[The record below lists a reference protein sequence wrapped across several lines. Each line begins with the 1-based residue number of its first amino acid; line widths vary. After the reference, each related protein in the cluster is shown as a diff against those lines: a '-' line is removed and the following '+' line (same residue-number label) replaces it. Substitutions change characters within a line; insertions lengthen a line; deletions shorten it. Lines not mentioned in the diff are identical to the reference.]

1 MGRILVVVANSRH
14 WEIHGKFMVSSLQL
28 TAQSGSQ
35 IPKTVLIIEQDTFS
49 GSCDRFCCCFLLL
62 LLFFFFYEEGAE
74 SFMYIHCRT
83 GCVTVLSLNLVDI
96 FTLK

>member
-1 MGRILVVVANSRH
+1 MWPDSLRLRGKIFLINKRIDYRVRHLFRLVVV
-14 WEIHGKFMVSSLQL
+14 
-28 TAQSGSQ
+28 
-35 IPKTVLIIEQDTFS
+35 
-49 GSCDRFCCCFLLL
+49 FCWLLL
-62 LLFFFFYEEGAE
+62 LLFFYEEGAE

>member
-1 MGRILVVVANSRH
+1 MIAFVVV
-14 WEIHGKFMVSSLQL
+14 
-28 TAQSGSQ
+28 
-35 IPKTVLIIEQDTFS
+35 
-49 GSCDRFCCCFLLL
+49 FCWLLL
-62 LLFFFFYEEGAE
+62 LFFFYEEGAE